1 MYEYA
6 WLIPV
11 GFAIGAFGTL
21 IGAGGG
27 FILMPLLLLVYPAQR
42 PDVLTAV
49 SLAVVCLNASSGSI
63 SYARMRLI
71 DYRSGLLF
79 AAAGIPGAVAGAWIT
94 DFIDRRLFDGVFGA
108 LLIAVASFL
117 FLQAREVARA
127 KRAGS
132 LDEPHPLPHKH
143 RQRYYLTLGTVLSFF
158 VGFLSSLLG
167 IGGGIIHVPVMVALL
182 NFPVHTATATSHF
195 ILAILSLA
203 GTIVHLSAADFAG
216 FGWVTLSL
224 GVGVVFGAQVGA
236 RLSKRVSGKWI
247 IRGLSAAL
255 VAVGVRILLRALW
268 P

>member
-1 MYEYA
+1 MYEHA

-167 IGGGIIHVPVMVALL
+167 IGGGIIHVPVMSRVLG
-182 NFPVHTATATSHF
+182 FPVHVATATSHF
-195 ILAILSLA
+195 VLAVLALTGSL
-203 GTIVHLSAADFAG
+203 VHL
-216 FGWVTLSL
+216 FGGHLEGGL
-224 GVGVVFGAQVGA
+224 DRIAPLAMGVVLGAQFGAF
-236 RLSKRVSGKWI
+236 LSHRVHGKWI
-247 IRGLSAAL
+247 IRGLAL
-255 VAVGVRILLRALW
+255 ALAFVGVRILMIAFQ
-268 P
+268 